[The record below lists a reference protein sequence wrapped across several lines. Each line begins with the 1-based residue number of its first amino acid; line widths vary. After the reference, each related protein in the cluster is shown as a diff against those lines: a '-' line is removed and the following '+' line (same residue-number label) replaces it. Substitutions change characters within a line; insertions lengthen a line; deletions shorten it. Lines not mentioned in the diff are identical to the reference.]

1 MSETG
6 RRFQPRGTTSTDVR
20 QMLSR
25 ARRAGARDR
34 PPERERPPERREA
47 SGERKVSIQ
56 TPPDYRALDETG
68 LAAYLADLPEL
79 AARLGGEPADWRV
92 REVGDGNLNLVFIV
106 EGPVGDLCV
115 KQALPYVRLVGE
127 SWPLPLERA
136 FFEYE
141 ASVLQAR
148 HAQPWMPEIH
158 HYDPKLYLIVMERLS
173 PHIIMRYGTIE
184 GRIYP
189 HFADHIA
196 EYLARTLYFTSD
208 FALPAGEKKKLV
220 ARFCDNIELCKITE
234 DLIFTD
240 PYRISERNR
249 WTSPQLDADAAAI
262 RADGALKAAVSELK
276 HRFMSD
282 TQALLHGDL
291 HTGSI
296 MVTEEET
303 KVIDPEF
310 AFFGPMGFDVGKLI
324 GNLLLCY
331 FSQAG
336 HEAHPGERDAYR
348 AWLLDTAEAVWSGF
362 ESRFLE
368 LWEAHRTGDAY
379 PPDLF
384 EGGEG
389 ERVFHAAQKRFL
401 RGVFADSLGYAGT
414 SMIRRT
420 LGLAHNAD
428 MERIEDPDLRA
439 ACERLN
445 LRLARELIVHRRN
458 FEEIADVTARARQIF
473 EQWRGRTAA

>member
-1 MSETG
+1 MKI
-6 RRFQPRGTTSTDVR
+6 STP
-20 QMLSR
+20 
-25 ARRAGARDR
+25 A
-34 PPERERPPERREA
+34 E
-47 SGERKVSIQ
+47 
-56 TPPDYRALDETG
+56 YRALSEDSLPGYLAEHPG
-68 LAAYLADLPEL
+68 LAE
-79 AARLGGEPADWRV
+79 RLGGSLADWRV

-106 EGPVGDLCV
+106 EGPTGDLCV

-141 ASVLQAR
+141 ASIIQAR
-148 HAQPWMPEIH
+148 HAQPYMPEIY

-173 PHIIMRYGTIE
+173 PHIIMRYGTLE
-184 GRIYP
+184 GIVYP
-189 HFADHIA
+189 HFAEHITA
-196 EYLARTLYFTSD
+196 YLARTLYHTSD

-240 PYRISERNR
+240 PYRYNERNR
-249 WTSPQLDADAAAI
+249 WTSPQLDPDAAAI
-262 RADGALKAAVSELK
+262 RSDGALKAAVSALK
-276 HRFMSD
+276 HRFMSE

-296 MVTEEET
+296 MVTEEDT
-303 KVIDPEF
+303 RVIDPEF

-336 HEAHPGERDAYR
+336 HESVPGERDSYR
-348 AWLLDTAEAVWSGF
+348 RWLLDTVEAVWSGF
-362 ESRFLE
+362 ESRFLD
-368 LWEAHRTGDAY
+368 LWESRRTGDAY

-384 EGGEG
+384 ADEEGD
-389 ERVFHAAQKRFL
+389 RVLRQAQGRFM
-401 RGVFADSLGYAGT
+401 RSVFRDALGYAGT

-428 MERIEDPDLRA
+428 MERIEDADLRA
-439 ACERLN
+439 QLERLN
-445 LRLARELIVHRRN
+445 LMLARELIVHASGIAD
-458 FEEIADVTARARQIF
+458 IADVTARARQLF
-473 EQWRGRTAA
+473 ERWRAAPGS

>member
-1 MSETG
+1 M
-6 RRFQPRGTTSTDVR
+6 
-20 QMLSR
+20 
-25 ARRAGARDR
+25 
-34 PPERERPPERREA
+34 
-47 SGERKVSIQ
+47 VSIA
-56 TPPDYRALDETG
+56 TPPDYRALDENT
-68 LAAYLADLPEL
+68 LADYLAGLPEL
-79 AARLGGEPADWRV
+79 AARLGGSPADWRV
-92 REVGDGNLNLVFIV
+92 REVGDGNLNLVFIL
-106 EGPVGDLCV
+106 EGPAGDLCV

-141 ASVLQAR
+141 ASVIQAR
-148 HAQPWMPEIH
+148 HAQPWMPEIL
-158 HYDPKLYLIVMERLS
+158 HYDPVLYLIAMERLS

-189 HFADHIA
+189 HFADHIS
-196 EYLARTLYFTSD
+196 EYLANTLFFTSD
-208 FALPAGEKKKLV
+208 FAMPAGEKKKLV
-220 ARFCDNIELCKITE
+220 ARFCDNTELCKITE

-240 PYRISERNR
+240 PYRESERNR
-249 WTSPQLDADAAAI
+249 WTSPQLDADAAAV

-276 HRFMSD
+276 RRFMSD

-310 AFFGPMGFDVGKLI
+310 AFYGPMGFDVGKLI

-336 HEAHPGERDAYR
+336 HENPAGARDAYR
-348 AWLLDTAEAVWSGF
+348 NWLLDTAEAVWSGF

-368 LWEAHRTGDAY
+368 LWENHRTGDAF

-384 EGGEG
+384 TGGEG
-389 ERVFHAAQKRFL
+389 ERVFHAAQKRFM
-401 RGVFADSLGYAGT
+401 RSVFADSLGYAGT

-428 MERIEDPDLRA
+428 MERIEDPELRA

-445 LRLARELIVHRRN
+445 LRLARELIVHRES
-458 FEEIADVTARARQIF
+458 FGEIADVTARARQLF
-473 EQWRGRTAA
+473 EQWRAAARA